1 MQSTLEILGDP
12 EAFTR
17 QMIRSAALNLWS
29 AMPGIIENY
38 NPEQQTVSVQ
48 PTIMGLLARPEG
60 GADLVPLP
68 ILPDVPV
75 MFFGGGGMTIT
86 TPIKPGDECLV
97 IFADR
102 CIYGWWW
109 LGGVQ
114 PPSEARNHDLSDGL
128 ALVGVRS
135 RPRWLQGVST
145 ESLQIRSDDGATCI
159 DVNPGGAVRI
169 TAQQVRITAQRTDFD
184 GEVWANGHR
193 IDDTH
198 RHGGVQSGGA
208 ETGEVAT

>member
-29 AMPGIIENY
+29 AMPGIIESY
-38 NPEQQTVSVQ
+38 SPEQQTVSVQ

-86 TPIKPGDECLV
+86 APIKPGDECLV

-102 CIYGWWW
+102 CIDGWWW

-114 PPSEARNHDLSDGL
+114 PPSEARNHDLSDGF
-128 ALVGVRS
+128 ALVGLRS
-135 RPRWLQGVST
+135 RPRWLQNIST
-145 ESLQIRSDDGATCI
+145 ESLQIRSVFPAPAGM
-159 DVNPGGAVRI
+159 NRAVLAARKKPVCVPR
-169 TAQQVRITAQRTDFD
+169 ASGDEPLPSRSQAEVRMCSPRQR
-184 GEVWANGHR
+184 G
-193 IDDTH
+193 
-198 RHGGVQSGGA
+198 
-208 ETGEVAT
+208 

>member
-29 AMPGIIENY
+29 AMPGIIESY
-38 NPEQQTVSVQ
+38 SPEQQTV
-48 PTIMGLLARPEG
+48 
-60 GADLVPLP
+60 
-68 ILPDVPV
+68 
-75 MFFGGGGMTIT
+75 MTIT

-102 CIYGWWW
+102 CIDGWWW

-114 PPSEARNHDLSDGL
+114 PPSEARNHDLSDGF

-159 DVNPGGAVRI
+159 DVNPGGAVQI
-169 TAQQVRITAQRTDFD
+169 TAQQVRITAKRTDFD

-198 RHGGVQSGGA
+198 RHGGVQSGSA